1 MFLYNME
8 MQEAIKILSLNNNLY
23 EMIYKTIKSIFEK
36 TIFQNFINIKCD
48 H

>member
-1 MFLYNME
+1 MMFLYNME

-36 TIFQNFINIKCD
+36 NNFSKLYKY
-48 H
+48 